1 MKTKLISMI
10 ALMIILSGFASA
22 ATSFTV
28 SPGTVTFTNGNL
40 SKSFVITNTGNEI
53 VDFTIPTP
61 IIISDDAGN
70 SATVS
75 LSESSFS
82 IGAGIART
90 ITASVIS
97 AGMDSLALGDFSA
110 SKTINATGQTS
121 GENATNAIIFNI
133 DKEYCEFG
141 EAGSDLGI
149 DIDISE
155 VIGYGDNKNWYPTD
169 EVKIDITV
177 ENKGDDDVDDIYVEW
192 GVYNTRTGEFLID
205 GKEKR
210 FNLKDGDE
218 KTITVSFK
226 IDPRDLS
233 EDDSEDDFVFI
244 TKAYSDDLGEDKAC
258 VSYTRDDVKIMRDSH
273 LVIMDKDKLSFP
285 ETAECSGIAEI
296 SSKIW
301 NIGDNA
307 EDNVYLMI
315 TNSQLN
321 INKKVIVGDLD
332 IFDDKTISFEIEIPS
347 GAKEG
352 EYSIKLTLYDENDD
366 AFESDDS
373 KKSEISSS
381 LNIAGKCAIE
391 PSQITAV
398 LQSDAVA
405 GKETT
410 IKATITNKGNSETS
424 YQVLL
429 AGYESWASVKSITP
443 STFSLKAG
451 QSKDLIIVIVPN
463 SNVGGEKEFAIQAV
477 YNGLVT
483 EQKVSIPIAK
493 SGIGITGWSISE
505 LKDSFGNNW
514 FIWAIALFNVILVL
528 IIIIVAIKI
537 ARR

>member
-1 MKTKLISMI
+1 
-10 ALMIILSGFASA
+10 
-22 ATSFTV
+22 
-28 SPGTVTFTNGNL
+28 
-40 SKSFVITNTGNEI
+40 
-53 VDFTIPTP
+53 
-61 IIISDDAGN
+61 
-70 SATVS
+70 
-75 LSESSFS
+75 
-82 IGAGIART
+82 
-90 ITASVIS
+90 
-97 AGMDSLALGDFSA
+97 MDSLALGDFSA

-285 ETAECSGIAEI
+285 ETAECGGIAEI

-307 EDNVYLMI
+307 EDNVYLMA

-321 INKKVIVGDLD
+321 IP
-332 IFDDKTISFEIEIPS
+332 TQEMM
-347 GAKEG
+347 
-352 EYSIKLTLYDENDD
+352 
-366 AFESDDS
+366 
-373 KKSEISSS
+373 
-381 LNIAGKCAIE
+381 
-391 PSQITAV
+391 
-398 LQSDAVA
+398 
-405 GKETT
+405 
-410 IKATITNKGNSETS
+410 
-424 YQVLL
+424 
-429 AGYESWASVKSITP
+429 
-443 STFSLKAG
+443 
-451 QSKDLIIVIVPN
+451 
-463 SNVGGEKEFAIQAV
+463 
-477 YNGLVT
+477 
-483 EQKVSIPIAK
+483 
-493 SGIGITGWSISE
+493 
-505 LKDSFGNNW
+505 
-514 FIWAIALFNVILVL
+514 
-528 IIIIVAIKI
+528 
-537 ARR
+537 

>member
-1 MKTKLISMI
+1 MNKK
-10 ALMIILSGFASA
+10 A
-22 ATSFTV
+22 
-28 SPGTVTFTNGNL
+28 
-40 SKSFVITNTGNEI
+40 
-53 VDFTIPTP
+53 D
-61 IIISDDAGN
+61 
-70 SATVS
+70 
-75 LSESSFS
+75 
-82 IGAGIART
+82 
-90 ITASVIS
+90 
-97 AGMDSLALGDFSA
+97 LGDMTMIFSFA
-110 SKTINATGQTS
+110 FLLI
-121 GENATNAIIFNI
+121 
-133 DKEYCEFG
+133 
-141 EAGSDLGI
+141 
-149 DIDISE
+149 
-155 VIGYGDNKNWYPTD
+155 VIG
-169 EVKIDITV
+169 
-177 ENKGDDDVDDIYVEW
+177 
-192 GVYNTRTGEFLID
+192 
-205 GKEKR
+205 
-210 FNLKDGDE
+210 
-218 KTITVSFK
+218 
-226 IDPRDLS
+226 
-233 EDDSEDDFVFI
+233 
-244 TKAYSDDLGEDKAC
+244 
-258 VSYTRDDVKIMRDSH
+258 
-273 LVIMDKDKLSFP
+273 
-285 ETAECSGIAEI
+285 SGIAI
-296 SSKIW
+296 GIAMFYSSNYDFRETDAVLLNYKLSKCLL
-301 NIGDNA
+301 NNQFP
-307 EDNVYLMI
+307 EDNI
-315 TNSQLN
+315 ETQLYTLCN

-332 IFDDKTISFEIEIPS
+332 ILDDKTISFEIEIPS

-352 EYSIKLTLYDENDD
+352 EYPIKLTLYDENDD
-366 AFESDDS
+366 VFESDDS

-528 IIIIVAIKI
+528 IIIIIAIKI

>member
-1 MKTKLISMI
+1 MKLKLISMI
-10 ALMIILSGFASA
+10 ALMIILSGFVSA

-28 SPGTVTFTNGNL
+28 GPGTVTFTKGNL

-97 AGMDSLALGDFSA
+97 SGMDSLALGDFSA

-121 GENATNAIIFNI
+121 GENATNAVIFNI
-133 DKEYCEFG
+133 NKEYCEFG
-141 EAGSDLGI
+141 EAGNDLNI
-149 DIDISE
+149 DTDISE
-155 VIGYGDNKNWYPTD
+155 VTGYGDNKNWYPLD
-169 EVKIDITV
+169 NVKIDITV
-177 ENKGDDDVDDIYVEW
+177 ENKGNDDVDDIYIEW

-210 FNLKDGDE
+210 FNLNDGDE
-218 KTITVSFK
+218 KTVTVSFK
-226 IDPRDLS
+226 IDPSDIS
-233 EDDSEDDFVFI
+233 SDDSEDDFVFI

-285 ETAECSGIAEI
+285 ETAECGGIAEI